1 MSSHRSPVIR
11 FVTSFTDRKAS
22 IQEQTIHPVTYGSKV
37 MPWQWE
43 QWLSNLWRKL
53 HQPVQVCNEAFEEEE
68 LTMLFALI
76 GSFVFFWMEV
86 NNVMSFT
93 RTCLWE
99 ILFFCLGLLPVLYS
113 EANIKPLFTF
123 CPGEGCQV
131 CTELFLED
139 PPLFPPQQVPSDWL
153 QEDDR
158 LWHLASVISGEP
170 FSGPEHMKPRS
181 SKRSVA
187 LGDAWQ
193 CFPLPFTFGKF
204 QISRPYACLKT
215 ISWLLFSYSMN
226 LYSNMRTRGKFS
238 LDTNEKRWEGMNRLE
253 NVPMLL
259 VFLRECED
267 RFRLTGFPR
276 CIE

>member
-99 ILFFCLGLLPVLYS
+99 IF
-113 EANIKPLFTF
+113 
-123 CPGEGCQV
+123 
-131 CTELFLED
+131 
-139 PPLFPPQQVPSDWL
+139 
-153 QEDDR
+153 
-158 LWHLASVISGEP
+158 
-170 FSGPEHMKPRS
+170 
-181 SKRSVA
+181 
-187 LGDAWQ
+187 
-193 CFPLPFTFGKF
+193 
-204 QISRPYACLKT
+204 
-215 ISWLLFSYSMN
+215 
-226 LYSNMRTRGKFS
+226 
-238 LDTNEKRWEGMNRLE
+238 
-253 NVPMLL
+253 
-259 VFLRECED
+259 VFLFGAFTSSV
-267 RFRLTGFPR
+267 FRGQHKTPVYFLSWRRLSGLHWTLPWRSPSLPTPASPFWLAARGW
-276 CIE
+276 